1 MLKWINLLCVIVSGV
16 LVTALM
22 LAGEE
27 ASSAEDRLAELRE
40 SLAEERGEI
49 NRLTAD
55 LAHLEDPETLR
66 ALARAHL
73 GFVPITQEYSVA
85 DLPRLSEEEREAQA
99 SRRPAMVTLS
109 AARIAT
115 AEGGAP

>member
-1 MLKWINLLCVIVSGV
+1 MLQWFHFLCIVVSAA
-16 LVTALM
+16 LITALM
-22 LAGEE
+22 PAGAE
-27 ASSAEDRLAELRE
+27 ASSAEDRLAELQE

-73 GFVPITQEYSVA
+73 GFEPITKEYAVA
-85 DLPRLSEEEREAQA
+85 DLPRLTEEERAAQI
-99 SRRPAMVTLS
+99 RQRPATVTLS

-115 AEGGAP
+115 GEGGAP